1 MAFNDPFSFASDADL
16 MPVYHHDTDFGPEY
30 YDLFYNED
38 VLSDFQLSMDIRPVQ
53 QTPPIVESP
62 SPAVLGPAVQPVT
75 PSHNNAITPPSFM
88 TEIDY
93 AFPNPESNY
102 EWQQPLTISKP
113 ESFFLKSESFFP
125 KSDSIPV
132 TSSNTNVVDESIELD
147 TALSESNCNNEIT
160 HHFYYAPEPK
170 TNAFSTFKQHD
181 EVSHMK
187 MKRPRIED
195 DSEGETDMALDTEV
209 MDGTLND
216 EDDPTGGFKLPA
228 SKSPIMEAMVVCA
241 LNGWGIEIARNC
253 RPTSTTPAE
262 VVFRVTDFN
271 RYYKISRAI
280 CSKQRPTDDLGS
292 RIKSLRRWFINF
304 PKKKDRCE
312 NSFSLSV
319 KPTIAKKVNEIIERN
334 TRSLGLTKRRRRQ

>member
-1 MAFNDPFSFASDADL
+1 MAFNDPFNFASDADL

-38 VLSDFQLSMDIRPVQ
+38 VGLSDFQLSREIIPTQQQ
-53 QTPPIVESP
+53 QTPSVDL
-62 SPAVLGPAVQPVT
+62 SPAVPAVQP
-75 PSHNNAITPPSFM
+75 PGYYNLSSFM
-88 TEIDY
+88 TDLDFNNS
-93 AFPNPESNY
+93 FPNPDT

-113 ESFFLKSESFFP
+113 ECFFP
-125 KSDSIPV
+125 KTDSIPV
-132 TSSNTNVVDESIELD
+132 TSTINEVDESIELD
-147 TALSESNCNNEIT
+147 TALSEPSNNNSEIT
-160 HHFYYAPEPK
+160 HHVFQYFPPEPK
-170 TNAFSTFKQHD
+170 TYTSFPTAVIKQQQYD
-181 EVSHMK
+181 DLK
-187 MKRPRIED
+187 QIKRPRIED
-195 DSEGETDMALDTEV
+195 LDDEETDMALDSEV
-209 MDGTLND
+209 MDGTLDN

-241 LNGWGIEIARNC
+241 LNCWGIEIAKNN

-262 VVFRVTDFN
+262 VVFKVTDFN

-292 RIKSLRRWFINF
+292 RIKSLRRWFVNF

-334 TRSLGLTKRRRRQ
+334 SRSLGLTKRRRRQ

>member
-1 MAFNDPFSFASDADL
+1 MSFNDPFSFASDADL

-38 VLSDFQLSMDIRPVQ
+38 VLSDFQLSMDLRPVQ
-53 QTPPIVESP
+53 QAPSVDPTPALPP
-62 SPAVLGPAVQPVT
+62 VQPPPGCN
-75 PSHNNAITPPSFM
+75 PSSFM
-88 TEIDY
+88 TEMDFN
-93 AFPNPESNY
+93 FPNPDTCY
-102 EWQQPLTISKP
+102 EWQQPMTILKQECFKQEFFKQECFKTDSMPLTMS
-113 ESFFLKSESFFP
+113 
-125 KSDSIPV
+125 
-132 TSSNTNVVDESIELD
+132 NVVDESIELD
-147 TALSESNCNNEIT
+147 TALSETTSNTSNEIT
-160 HHFYYAPEPK
+160 HHFYYTPEPK
-170 TNAFSTFKQHD
+170 TYTTFPAVKQQQNED
-181 EVSHMK
+181 LSMK
-187 MKRPRIED
+187 IKRPRIED
-195 DSEGETDMALDTEV
+195 STIDDDDTEMALDSDII
-209 MDGTLND
+209 DGTLD

-241 LNGWGIEIARNC
+241 LNGWGIEIARNN

-262 VVFRVTDFN
+262 VVFKVTDFN

-292 RIKSLRRWFINF
+292 RIKSLRRWFVNF

-334 TRSLGLTKRRRRQ
+334 SRSLGLTKRRRRQ